1 MTLMELAVDNG
12 KDQKNKNGDDSNG
25 DYPIR
30 SHPARVSQNI
40 QQNSKKKRAARGSF
54 KERGENQGDQ
64 YLRAMPLN
72 VLILVST

>member
-12 KDQKNKNGDDSNG
+12 KDQKNKNSDDSNG

-30 SHPARVSQNI
+30 SHPGKSQ
-40 QQNSKKKRAARGSF
+40 SPSPKKESQSSPRKGG
-54 KERGENQGDQ
+54 KQGDQ